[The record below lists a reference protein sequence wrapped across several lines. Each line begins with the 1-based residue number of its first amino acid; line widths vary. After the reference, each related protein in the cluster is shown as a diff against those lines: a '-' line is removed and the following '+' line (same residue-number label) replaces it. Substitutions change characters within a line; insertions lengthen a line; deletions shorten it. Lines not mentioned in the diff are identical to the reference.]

1 MKTLPTVRG
10 RSSAA
15 FRAFYGSFVVSL
27 LGDAFRLLAVNVWIF
42 EATRG
47 SATQRLVLVLLGNLP
62 GLLLGGVSG
71 VLADRWDAYR
81 VLVASDL
88 LRLGV
93 GLGLAACAATSRPEV
108 ALALVAVGNG
118 LGVFFTTSAFTVLP
132 RLVDAEQL
140 PRANGLFETSQWVVQ
155 VVGASL
161 AALTLATAG
170 AATAFVLDA
179 GSFLASA
186 LLLVRLRTLLTGAP
200 TAGTDGDS
208 VGGGWRSFGAGV
220 RLVVRS
226 PQIRV
231 LLLASYGVTFLAAC
245 TNFTLIFLVS
255 ESLGQGAAT
264 LGLLYSVNGAVA
276 VAAAAATTA
285 WLRPALLGRAMA
297 LAMT

>member
-1 MKTLPTVRG
+1 
-10 RSSAA
+10 
-15 FRAFYGSFVVSL
+15 
-27 LGDAFRLLAVNVWIF
+27 
-42 EATRG
+42 
-47 SATQRLVLVLLGNLP
+47 
-62 GLLLGGVSG
+62 
-71 VLADRWDAYR
+71 
-81 VLVASDL
+81 
-88 LRLGV
+88 
-93 GLGLAACAATSRPEV
+93 
-108 ALALVAVGNG
+108 
-118 LGVFFTTSAFTVLP
+118 VFFTTSAFTVLP

-186 LLLVRLRTLLTGAP
+186 LLLVRLRTLLAGAP

-208 VGGGWRSFGAGV
+208 AGGGWRSFVAGV
-220 RLVVRS
+220 RLIVRT
-226 PQIRV
+226 PRIRV

-255 ESLGQGAAT
+255 ESLGQGAAA

-297 LAMT
+297 LAMTGLCAAQVVMGLAPNLWVLGLGVAVSALANAPYNVAVTTLYMTRVPPQYLGRVEGVDTVVDNAVTIAAFGLSLWVVGVADPRAVFVLSALVAAPSLLLAAVRLGPRDRLGA